1 MPGSDFTDIFNMFI
15 STNCHQISPLT
26 VSQVFQQVSK
36 FLTTNGN
43 LRNDKIDSISVTDP
57 HGDVSDSIRN
67 PANFKGTLR
76 ALGTD
81 NAPFAKF
88 PCERQN
94 LISPNPDLEPSFT
107 FS

>member
-1 MPGSDFTDIFNMFI
+1 M
-15 STNCHQISPLT
+15 CE
-26 VSQVFQQVSK
+26 
-36 FLTTNGN
+36 
-43 LRNDKIDSISVTDP
+43 NDKIDSISVTDP

-88 PCERQN
+88 PRERQN
-94 LISPNPDLEPSFT
+94 LISPNPDLEPSFP